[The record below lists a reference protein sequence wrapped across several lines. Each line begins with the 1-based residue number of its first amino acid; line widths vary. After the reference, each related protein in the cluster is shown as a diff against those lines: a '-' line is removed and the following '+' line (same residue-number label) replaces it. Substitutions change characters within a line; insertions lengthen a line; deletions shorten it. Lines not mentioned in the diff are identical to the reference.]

1 MGFLYVETQAGNIVT
16 VSRVVNPD
24 NVYRDKNIGV
34 IVQGGEY
41 GESVF
46 NRRVVEIPEYIQTD
60 FDLLR

>member
-1 MGFLYVETQAGNIVT
+1 MGFLYVETKAGNIVT

-46 NRRVVEIPEYIQTD
+46 NWRIVEIPEYIQTD